1 VADFFAAKL
10 AEQKAR
16 HKKYQDTAFR
26 LEPNIKESPGGL
38 RDIQT
43 IEWML
48 LRRYGSSD
56 LRTLVADE
64 YLTEE
69 ELEELIKGRNR
80 LWTIRFLLHAKGQ
93 RKEDRLVFDYQREL
107 ADDFGF
113 ETTQEQSNDGVEQFM
128 QMYYRTVTRVER
140 LNDMLLQLVVAKL
153 APASDNQ
160 SVALVTDNKHF
171 EIINDYVE
179 VVDDTLFE
187 SEPAAML
194 ELFQVFAANENV
206 LGIGAKTIRHLR
218 SNLTLINDEFRQSP
232 VARDLFLQLFREPEK
247 ITRKL
252 RLMNRYGVLAA
263 YIPNF
268 EKIVGR
274 MQYDLFHIY
283 TVDEHTLMVIRNL
296 RRFAIVYHN
305 EEFPECSQ
313 MMQSLEKPEL
323 LYIIG
328 LFHDIAKGREGDHS
342 VLGAQDALEFCR
354 DHGLNNSDTAIVV
367 WTIRHHL
374 DMSMT
379 AQRKDTSDPEVI
391 MEFAHFVGSQRYLD
405 YLYLLTVADIRGT
418 NPELWNSWKENL
430 LGQLYKKTTS
440 ALRRGLDNPFDR
452 DEIIEEKQR
461 KARATLIKSTDAD
474 KIDEIWSAADD
485 QYFLQYNRD
494 EICWHTSNMAEAG
507 NNKPLVLLRRE
518 TDRGSTEI
526 FIHVQDHRLLFSSIV
541 TTLDQLNLDIVS
553 AQILTSKSHWTL
565 NTFFVLDL
573 DGETIQDEARVKGI
587 KDQLEAVL
595 IHNETPSRSS
605 LRPARK
611 LTHFDFDPVISI
623 DNEISEDS
631 TQIFVK
637 ALDRS
642 GLLSDIGKC
651 FSDQNLRIV
660 SANIT
665 TLGETAEDT
674 FYIQTA
680 NNEQLRDETKLLA
693 LKEAL
698 KPHLEN

>member
-1 VADFFAAKL
+1 MNSSLLIESNELLHLPGLIAKIEEQDCTLTAYKDAITQARTTIFELLGKGAPVDELLGWHSAVIDSVATHIWQRTISDNARNSLALVAVGGYGRAELHPYSDIDILVLTKNGYTAADDEIGQFVTHLWDLQLDLGHSVRDLNRCITEAKADITVITNMIESRFICGNRQLHEELSAAIAPEHIWPVADFFAAKL

-56 LRTLVADE
+56 LSALVENE

-69 ELEELIKGRNR
+69 ELEELIQGRNR
-80 LWTIRFLLHAKGQ
+80 LWTIRFLLHDKSQ
-93 RKEDRLVFDYQREL
+93 RKEDRLVFDFQREL

-140 LNDMLLQLVVAKL
+140 LSDMLLQLVVAKL
-153 APASDNQ
+153 APLSTTRAD
-160 SVALVTDNKHF
+160 VKITTTDNKHF
-171 EIINDYVE
+171 EIINEYVE

-187 SEPAAML
+187 TEPAAML
-194 ELFQVFAANENV
+194 ELFQVFAADANIR
-206 LGIGAKTIRHLR
+206 GIGAKTIRHLR
-218 SNLTLINDEFRQSP
+218 SNLSRIDENFRKSP
-232 VARDLFLQLFREPEK
+232 VARDLFMELFREPEK

-305 EEFPECSQ
+305 KEFPQCSE

-354 DHGLNNSDTAIVV
+354 DHGLNNSDILLVRSAIWIISIYLQLQTFVAPTRNYGTPGKKIYCNNCIKKPQARCGVV
-367 WTIRHHL
+367 
-374 DMSMT
+374 S
-379 AQRKDTSDPEVI
+379 
-391 MEFAHFVGSQRYLD
+391 
-405 YLYLLTVADIRGT
+405 
-418 NPELWNSWKENL
+418 
-430 LGQLYKKTTS
+430 TT
-440 ALRRGLDNPFDR
+440 R
-452 DEIIEEKQR
+452 
-461 KARATLIKSTDAD
+461 
-474 KIDEIWSAADD
+474 
-485 QYFLQYNRD
+485 
-494 EICWHTSNMAEAG
+494 
-507 NNKPLVLLRRE
+507 
-518 TDRGSTEI
+518 STEM
-526 FIHVQDHRLLFSSIV
+526 
-541 TTLDQLNLDIVS
+541 
-553 AQILTSKSHWTL
+553 K
-565 NTFFVLDL
+565 
-573 DGETIQDEARVKGI
+573 
-587 KDQLEAVL
+587 
-595 IHNETPSRSS
+595 
-605 LRPARK
+605 
-611 LTHFDFDPVISI
+611 
-623 DNEISEDS
+623 
-631 TQIFVK
+631 
-637 ALDRS
+637 
-642 GLLSDIGKC
+642 
-651 FSDQNLRIV
+651 
-660 SANIT
+660 
-665 TLGETAEDT
+665 
-674 FYIQTA
+674 
-680 NNEQLRDETKLLA
+680 
-693 LKEAL
+693 
-698 KPHLEN
+698 

>member
-1 VADFFAAKL
+1 
-10 AEQKAR
+10 
-16 HKKYQDTAFR
+16 
-26 LEPNIKESPGGL
+26 
-38 RDIQT
+38 
-43 IEWML
+43 ML

-56 LRTLVADE
+56 LRALVANE
-64 YLTEE
+64 YLTED
-69 ELEELIKGRNR
+69 ELEELLKGRNR
-80 LWTIRFLLHAKGQ
+80 LWTIRFLLHDKSQ

-113 ETTQEQSNDGVEQFM
+113 ETTQEQGNDGVERFM

-153 APASDNQ
+153 APASNINI
-160 SVALVTDNKHF
+160 TTTGNKHF

-179 VVDDTLFE
+179 VIDDRLFE
-187 SEPAAML
+187 TEPTAML
-194 ELFQVFAANENV
+194 ELFQVFAADKNIR
-206 LGIGAKTIRHLR
+206 GIGAKSIRLLR
-218 SNLTLINDEFRQSP
+218 SNLTLIDDDFRQSP
-232 VARDLFLQLFREPEK
+232 VARDLFMELFREPEK

-305 EEFPECSQ
+305 KEFPLCSE
-313 MMQSLEKPEL
+313 MMQNLEKPEL

-342 VLGAQDALEFCR
+342 VLGAEDALEFCR
-354 DHGLNNSDTAIVV
+354 DHGLNSTDTAIVV

-430 LGQLYKKTTS
+430 LQQLFLKTSS

-461 KARATLIKSTDAD
+461 KARATLLKTTDAD
-474 KIDEIWSAADD
+474 EIDEIWSAADD

-494 EICWHTSNMAEAG
+494 EICWHTSNMAKAG
-507 NNKPLVLLRRE
+507 ENNPLILLRRE

-526 FIHVQDHRLLFSSIV
+526 FIHVPDHRLLFSSIV

-573 DGETIQDEARVKGI
+573 DGGTIQDEARINGI

-595 IHNETPSRSS
+595 IDNEKPSRAS
-605 LRPARK
+605 LKPTRK
-611 LTHFDFDPVISI
+611 LTHFDFEPAIKI
-623 DNEISEDS
+623 DNDISEDS
-631 TQIFVK
+631 TQILVE
-637 ALDRS
+637 AIDRP

-651 FSDQNLRIV
+651 FADQNLRIV

-665 TLGETAEDT
+665 TLGEKAEDT

-680 NNEQLRDETKLLA
+680 DNEQLRDETKLLA